1 MTEKWRDSYYK
12 WRASRGD
19 RGDGAVPI
27 DEAYYAGW
35 VAKLANGK
43 LEAEE
48 STKAAA
54 ATNVCPCGNVGLP
67 GHPKNVWCETGWRLQ
82 GGQRNDALR
91 STTARDIVDDY
102 RAGKLPYVDE
112 VAPYKESPALAG
124 MLQETTEQWKR
135 EFSARVDA
143 LERRVQHGLELH
155 ERKLGLAEER
165 VDGLTKRVQHGLESI
180 MGARRPGK
188 SIISKL
194 YGADLDDRRD
204 RGPCPC
210 GMSQADLRHPPGWCA
225 SILQQSAAGKIVP

>member
-12 WRASRGD
+12 WLDSQGD
-19 RGDGAVPI
+19 RGDGDVPI

-35 VAKLANGK
+35 MAALANGK

-165 VDGLTKRVQHGLESI
+165 VDGLAKRVQHG
-180 MGARRPGK
+180 APAAPGEQLNK
-188 SIISKL
+188 PL
-194 YGADLDDRRD
+194 QDEVADEVASWR

-210 GMSQADLRHPPGWCA
+210 GMSQADARHPPGWC
-225 SILQQSAAGKIVP
+225 LNQLGQWKIVT